1 MLQPFGATPVHAK
14 VSSLMN
20 KPAVRPFSLADAES
34 LTAQMPALEFDP
46 ARDAVWAKSEA
57 AQHYLDYY
65 EINFAAADSSLIHGF
80 GALPAAGFTIATHY
94 WLPPKPRGTLVIVH
108 GYYDHLGI
116 FDHAIAFG
124 LQQGLAVLAFDL
136 PGHGLSSGER
146 AAIDSFDQYADV
158 LQQLL
163 VRAQGLLPSLFYAL
177 GQSTGGAVL
186 LNHLWRYP
194 ARFERIALCA
204 PLILPRGWWSGRVL
218 YWLLHPWVKELPRG
232 RSHSSQDERFIRFI
246 DEQDCLQS
254 KKLSVRWVGAMK
266 AWHRQ
271 FLQFSPR
278 PDELLVVQGTADMTV
293 AWRYNTR
300 LIQRKLPQA
309 SLVYIPAAG
318 HQLVNEIPACRAIL
332 FDEIRRHFFND

>member
-1 MLQPFGATPVHAK
+1 
-14 VSSLMN
+14 MN
-20 KPAVRPFSLADAES
+20 KPPARPFLLTDAQALMAAMPSLAFEPAADS
-34 LTAQMPALEFDP
+34 L
-46 ARDAVWAKSEA
+46 WAKSA
-57 AQHYLDYY
+57 PVQQYLDYY
-65 EINFAAADSSLIHGF
+65 EINFAVTDPALVHGF
-80 GALPAAGFTIATHY
+80 GAVVAAGFQIATHY
-94 WLPPKPRGTLVIVH
+94 WLPPEPRGTLVVVH

-146 AAIDSFDQYADV
+146 AAIESFDQYADV

-163 VRAQGLLPSLFYAL
+163 EQAQAVLPSPFYAM

-194 ARFERIALCA
+194 ARFDRIALCA
-204 PLILPRGWWSGRVL
+204 PLILPRGWWSGRML
-218 YWLLHPWVKELPRG
+218 YWLLHPWVKQLPRG
-232 RSHSSQDERFIRFI
+232 RSRSSHDEVFIRFI

-254 KKLSVRWVGAMK
+254 KNLSVRWVGAMK

-271 FLQFSPR
+271 FLAFSAR
-278 PDELLVVQGTADMTV
+278 EDELLVVQGTADMTV

-300 LIQRKLPQA
+300 LIQRKLPNA
-309 SLVYIPAAG
+309 RLILVPAAG
-318 HQLVNEIPACRAIL
+318 HQLVNETPASRAQV
-332 FDEIRRHFFND
+332 FDAIQHHFFDSQPVAGS